1 MKLKT
6 IFFFSLII
14 LSFKASAQ
22 NVSDYEYIII
32 PERFDFQEHKHQF
45 QLNSLLRVLFQK
57 EGYNVLMN
65 TESKPKK
72 LAKNP
77 CLALNTQVEKLS
89 SMLSSKFQIKLFDC
103 YNKVIFRTKIGE
115 SRSKK
120 HKDGYKEGIR
130 EAFES
135 IKTLD
140 KRENSSTESQ
150 TNKANQIKDDIKTL
164 AYYKKDGEIY
174 RLARQRKGY
183 MIYKA
188 DKKVAEVITQ
198 SDGSLKFKNPKISGI
213 ARFTPEGDLIVTYQD
228 QDINRQVK
236 MTYYKVQE

>member
-6 IFFFSLII
+6 IFYLGLIL
-14 LSFKASAQ
+14 LSFKAYAQ
-22 NVSDYEYIII
+22 SVSDYEYIII

-135 IKTLD
+135 IKALD
-140 KRENSSTESQ
+140 NKVRTTNENQ
-150 TNKANQIKDDIKTL
+150 TTTVNKVKDDIKIL
-164 AYYKKDGEIY
+164 SNYKKDGEIY
-174 RLARQRKGY
+174 RLARHHKGY